1 MSDDFPTD
9 EPAPTA
15 GTGRV
20 AVGHATGDTRQ
31 LGDLPA
37 EAEDWWPASGQPASI
52 GKRAG
57 AYIID
62 YLAVNVVL
70 AVIGVRA
77 GLVPLNAESMTQD
90 QAYLAGV
97 IASGAA
103 LVYFVAC
110 EAVFG
115 QTLAKW
121 LLGIR
126 VVMADG
132 TRVTL
137 LAALIRRVPFIAGMV
152 VPLVGALF
160 NFAVPLAALIT
171 AIQDEPTGRGF
182 HDRWARTRVVENR
195 WHPGQQA
202 RS

>member
-1 MSDDFPTD
+1 MSDDFPAN

-20 AVGHATGDTRQ
+20 AVSDDTTNDARQ
-31 LGDLPA
+31 IDDRPA
-37 EAEDWWPASGQPASI
+37 RDGWPEWGQPASI

-62 YLAVNVVL
+62 YLAVNIVL
-70 AVIGVRA
+70 AVVGVRA

-110 EAVFG
+110 EAAFG
-115 QTLAKW
+115 QTLAKR
-121 LLGIR
+121 LLGIC

-137 LAALIRRVPFIAGMV
+137 LAALTRRVPFFAGMV

-160 NFAVPLAALIT
+160 NFAVPLTALIT

-182 HDRWARTRVVENR
+182 HDRWAGTRVVE
-195 WHPGQQA
+195 G
-202 RS
+202 RSRGRLRGRS